1 MLFSFL
7 FNPINKGP
15 CYSKTSLVSYSN
27 KKLSKSFK
35 DYDIRDTVMACLF
48 IAVKFD
54 DCNKF
59 IFFKLVNFI

>member
-15 CYSKTSLVSYSN
+15 YYSKTSLVSYSN

-35 DYDIRDTVMACLF
+35 DYDIRDLPVILQVYTFYFLSS
-48 IAVKFD
+48 
-54 DCNKF
+54 
-59 IFFKLVNFI
+59 